1 MENNNTKDVSEA
13 LPPSELSSENE
24 SPIAA
29 PINKEFTTRSC
40 LTLLGCA
47 GAAFCS
53 VGFVNA
59 FGVFQTYY
67 SETLLSNMSNS
78 DIGWI
83 GAINNFLL
91 FAGSLVTGRILDM
104 FGAVVMLWLG
114 STTTVF
120 SIMMI
125 SLCKEYWQF
134 ILAQGVLLGIGNTL
148 LVCPAVALVGLS
160 FKKQVALAL
169 GVTIAGSS
177 LGGVIWPV
185 VVHALLEKP
194 NIGFGWTLRI
204 TGFIMIPILVFSSM
218 FARPPIT
225 PKKDLQ
231 DSKNNGT
238 KPSRPAWDWSI
249 VARKQT
255 LFTAFGFFL
264 IYFGM
269 FMPFFYTTEYA
280 LAQGFSSNLS
290 FYTISIINGASLFG
304 RIIPGMVADK
314 YGRFNLCIA
323 MTAFSGIIALC
334 WTTVTSVGGIVMFS
348 LAYGF
353 TSGGILSLQ
362 QACAAQIASP
372 TTIGT
377 VVGFVMAS
385 TSFSALAS
393 TPIGG
398 ALIEK
403 YGYLSLSIY
412 SGVSLLLGAAVL
424 LAAKLT
430 QKRQLFAVI

>member
-1 MENNNTKDVSEA
+1 
-13 LPPSELSSENE
+13 
-24 SPIAA
+24 
-29 PINKEFTTRSC
+29 
-40 LTLLGCA
+40 
-47 GAAFCS
+47 
-53 VGFVNA
+53 
-59 FGVFQTYY
+59 
-67 SETLLSNMSNS
+67 
-78 DIGWI
+78 
-83 GAINNFLL
+83 
-91 FAGSLVTGRILDM
+91 
-104 FGAVVMLWLG
+104 MLWLG

-125 SLCKEYWQF
+125 SLCKENWQF

-148 LVCPAVALVGLS
+148 LLCPAIALVGQS

-185 VVHALLEKP
+185 VVHALLQKP

-204 TGFIMIPILVFSSM
+204 AGFIMIPILVFSSI
-218 FARPPIT
+218 FSRPPIT

-231 DSKNNGT
+231 DSKDNGT

-290 FYTISIINGASLFG
+290 FYTVSIINGGSLFG

-334 WTTVTSVGGIVMFS
+334 WTTVTSVGGVVMFS

-353 TSGGILSLQ
+353 TSGVSPLFTKTTSPSL
-362 QACAAQIASP
+362 
-372 TTIGT
+372 
-377 VVGFVMAS
+377 
-385 TSFSALAS
+385 
-393 TPIGG
+393 
-398 ALIEK
+398 K
-403 YGYLSLSIY
+403 ND
-412 SGVSLLLGAAVL
+412 
-424 LAAKLT
+424 
-430 QKRQLFAVI
+430 

>member
-1 MENNNTKDVSEA
+1 MEDNKTKDVSDA
-13 LPPSELSSENE
+13 LPPSEMSSEDE
-24 SPIAA
+24 TRLTVPAS
-29 PINKEFTTRSC
+29 KEFTTRSC

-53 VGFVNA
+53 VGFINA
-59 FGVFQTYY
+59 FGVFQAYY

-104 FGAVVMLWLG
+104 FGAVAMLWLG

-125 SLCKEYWQF
+125 SICKEYWQF

-148 LVCPAVALVGLS
+148 LVCPAIALVGQS
-160 FKKQVALAL
+160 FKKKLALAL

-185 VVHALLEKP
+185 VVHALLQKP

-204 TGFIMIPILVFSSM
+204 AGFIMIPILVFSCI
-218 FARPPIT
+218 FARPPLT
-225 PKKDLQ
+225 PKKNLQ
-231 DSKNNGT
+231 HSTDNGT
-238 KPSRPAWDWSI
+238 KLSRPAWDWSI
-249 VARKQT
+249 VTRKQT
-255 LFTAFGFFL
+255 LFTACGFFF

-290 FYTISIINGASLFG
+290 FYTVSIINGASLFG

-323 MTAFSGIIALC
+323 MTTFSGIIALC

-424 LAAKLT
+424 LT
-430 QKRQLFAVI
+430 S